1 MGAGVAGG
9 GAASV
14 VVSITGGTV
23 GVSPV
28 GSEQDSVMMTDHA
41 THLQLSTHRSCTR
54 RGSRSRDRRFSL

>member
-41 THLQLSTHRSCTR
+41 TPPTLNSPQLHKTR
-54 RGSRSRDRRFSL
+54 IS